1 MLLTKKLN
9 SLQCALIIGLLT
21 ACSGPTDIKLSE
33 MNDPENAKKL
43 LETLSA
49 QDRAALAL
57 YMVTHTLSND
67 LDYKVTVKQAIEA
80 QKADE
85 AREANEKA
93 RKADAAN
100 MIK

>member
-33 MNDPENAKKL
+33 MNDPEKAMELIK
-43 LETLSA
+43 TLSA
-49 QDRAALAL
+49 PDRAALAQ
-57 YMVTHTLSND
+57 YMVKHAMSND